1 MWAGQDRTGSSAEI
15 GHLRRFGGRV
25 RCPFCGHTGFQGLGK
40 SMHTCWASS
49 GMCGPGVL
57 VSAGLEKQPAAWLVR
72 KATKAMAVVTLH
84 GDVL

>member
-1 MWAGQDRTGSSAEI
+1 
-15 GHLRRFGGRV
+15 
-25 RCPFCGHTGFQGLGK
+25 
-40 SMHTCWASS
+40 MHTCWASS

-72 KATKAMAVVTLH
+72 KVTKAMAVVTLH